1 MPLNSPN
8 FMQLG
13 STPQLAQTS
22 ANLDVLK
29 VLNKQNNS
37 NLIDLAAHN
46 FDHAN
51 NSKASVLEAF
61 DPLCTPKQKPTP
73 SVGTPTSPESTSKY

>member
-1 MPLNSPN
+1 
-8 FMQLG
+8 MQLC
-13 STPQLAQTS
+13 STPQVTQTS

-37 NLIDLAAHN
+37 NLIDLAAHS

-61 DPLCTPKQKPTP
+61 DPLCIPKPKPIL
-73 SVGTPTSPESTSKY
+73 SVGTPTSPENASKYKHVERR